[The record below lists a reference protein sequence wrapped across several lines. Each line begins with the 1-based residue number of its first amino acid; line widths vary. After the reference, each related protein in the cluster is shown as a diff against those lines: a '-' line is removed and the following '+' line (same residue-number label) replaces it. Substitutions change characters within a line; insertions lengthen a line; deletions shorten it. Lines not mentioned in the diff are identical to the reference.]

1 MEKYKEILDK
11 ITGEEDVGILEGI
24 EDIFK
29 ALKAAGIPFK
39 WNYNT
44 VSAFSINGEF
54 TWGEMYKSHIS
65 GNIKKVLYNKKEY
78 ILKKRRELDLF
89 EFSRSWI
96 REYFKN
102 NEFNDNKLYEETFKF
117 ITNIIEYKI
126 PYYISLFASV
136 YYFFINKNTIIF
148 ENNEEIDIKEII
160 EKLEN
165 LGMDKEYVEYYDY
178 GFSKDMVEK
187 IKSINCKL
195 SEYDIENSEV
205 FDDYEKLMLIEY
217 KNLMGI

>member
-1 MEKYKEILDK
+1 MLSIC
-11 ITGEEDVGILEGI
+11 T
-24 EDIFK
+24 
-29 ALKAAGIPFK
+29 
-39 WNYNT
+39 
-44 VSAFSINGEF
+44 FS
-54 TWGEMYKSHIS
+54 S
-65 GNIKKVLYNKKEY
+65 
-78 ILKKRRELDLF
+78 
-89 EFSRSWI
+89 
-96 REYFKN
+96 
-102 NEFNDNKLYEETFKF
+102 
-117 ITNIIEYKI
+117 NIIEYKI

-160 EKLEN
+160 EKLDN

-187 IKSINCKL
+187 IKSIKCKL

-205 FDDYEKLMLIEY
+205 FDDYEKLMLKEY

>member
-1 MEKYKEILDK
+1 M
-11 ITGEEDVGILEGI
+11 
-24 EDIFK
+24 
-29 ALKAAGIPFK
+29 
-39 WNYNT
+39 
-44 VSAFSINGEF
+44 
-54 TWGEMYKSHIS
+54 
-65 GNIKKVLYNKKEY
+65 YNKKEY

-148 ENNEEIDIKEII
+148 GNNEEIDIKEII